1 MTKMMVGFVKES
13 IRYIIQFLQQE
24 VEGTQ
29 WGRPGP
35 GGTYWR
41 PSAIT
46 GQGFYDKMV
55 NCCDFIMVWLRN

>member
-1 MTKMMVGFVKES
+1 MTKLMVRDNEYSETYSDF
-13 IRYIIQFLQQE
+13 QQE
-24 VEGTQ
+24 IEGTQ

-55 NCCDFIMVWLRN
+55 TTLSRYS